1 MKMTGRAFSK
11 KLFGAKYERLP
22 RTFLV
27 DLIVFWGLH
36 IAGFRVQIAPS
47 VRILMIS
54 AFTAG
59 VMWQALSSRDTAAEL
74 RHMLMLPCDRRKFVF
89 SYVAALGAYTVLTK
103 AGLLLAVLLAVS
115 AWKPTEILGLTVCML
130 HAVLVAAAVYS
141 LRKCWYGAGP
151 WAAAVAAVILLFGSK
166 PWLVPLLAVNGMFA
180 VLILGRAEGYDFYRW
195 EGEKSHVA
203 KQRKNAS
210 LWRYFFRYL
219 GCHRNYLLN
228 TGVMWCVAVVLPYFL
243 GETAG
248 LSVMPVG
255 FAVLSLNTPVCILL
269 SCDHDLEQAVRFLPG
284 QKKAFCVPYCLFLFI
299 CNMAADVIFLCSWQI
314 QRGGVTALLAAGAV
328 FFALQSAVLSVLL
341 EWFYPIR
348 GWKIE
353 SDLWHHPRKYVVP
366 AVMLLLAGAVS
377 AWPALLPGLL
387 FLLAA
392 EAVVLCAGAYR

>member
-1 MKMTGRAFSK
+1 MKMTGKAFSR

-22 RTFLV
+22 RTLLV
-27 DLIVFWGLH
+27 DLIVFWGLY
-36 IAGFRVQIAPS
+36 IAGFRVQVAPS

-59 VMWQALSSRDTAAEL
+59 VMWQALSSKDTAAEL
-74 RHMLMLPCDRRKFVF
+74 RHMLMLPYDRREFVF
-89 SYVAALGAYTVLTK
+89 SYVAALGAYAVLTK

-115 AWKPTEILGLTVCML
+115 AWEPMEVLGMTVCMI
-130 HAVLVAAAVYS
+130 HAMLMAATVYS
-141 LRKCWYGAGP
+141 LRKYWFGAGL
-151 WAAAVAAVILLFGSK
+151 WAAVMAAVILLFGSK
-166 PWLVPLLAVNGMFA
+166 PWLVPLLLVNGLFA
-180 VLILGRAEGYDFYRW
+180 ALVLGRAEGYDFYRW
-195 EGEKSHVA
+195 ESGKSHVI

-219 GCHRNYLLN
+219 GCHKNYLLN
-228 TGVMWCVAVVLPYFL
+228 TVVMWCVAVVLPSFL
-243 GETAG
+243 GEIAG

-284 QKKAFCVPYCLFLFI
+284 QKKAFCIPYCLFLFL

-314 QRGGVTALLAAGAV
+314 QRGGVTAFMAAGAV

-377 AWPALLPGLL
+377 ARPALLPGLL
-387 FLLAA
+387 CLLAVEAVALCA
-392 EAVVLCAGAYR
+392 EAYR

>member
-1 MKMTGRAFSK
+1 MKMTGKAFSR

-27 DLIVFWGLH
+27 DLIVFWGLY
-36 IAGFRVQIAPS
+36 IAGFRVQVAPS

-59 VMWQALSSRDTAAEL
+59 VMWQALSSKDTAAEL
-74 RHMLMLPCDRRKFVF
+74 RHMLMLPYDRREFVF
-89 SYVAALGAYTVLTK
+89 SYVAALGAYAVLTK

-115 AWKPTEILGLTVCML
+115 AWEPMEVLGMTICMI

-141 LRKCWYGAGP
+141 LRKYWLVAGL
-151 WAAAVAAVILLFGSK
+151 WAAVMAAVILLFGSE
-166 PWLVPLLAVNGMFA
+166 PWLVPLLFVNGLFA
-180 VLILGRAEGYDFYRW
+180 VLVLGRADGYDFYRW
-195 EGEKSHVA
+195 ESGKSHVIR
-203 KQRKNAS
+203 QRKNAS

-219 GCHRNYLLN
+219 GCHKNYLLN
-228 TGVMWCVAVVLPYFL
+228 TAVMWCVAVVLPYFL
-243 GETAG
+243 GEIDG
-248 LSVMPVG
+248 LSVLPVG

-269 SCDHDLEQAVRFLPG
+269 SCDRDLEQAVRFLPG
-284 QKKAFCVPYCLFLFI
+284 QKKAFCIPYCLFLFL

-314 QRGGVTALLAAGAV
+314 QRGGVTAMMAAGAV

-377 AWPALLPGLL
+377 ARPALLPGLL
-387 FLLAA
+387 CLLAV
-392 EAVVLCAGAYR
+392 EAVVLYAGAYR